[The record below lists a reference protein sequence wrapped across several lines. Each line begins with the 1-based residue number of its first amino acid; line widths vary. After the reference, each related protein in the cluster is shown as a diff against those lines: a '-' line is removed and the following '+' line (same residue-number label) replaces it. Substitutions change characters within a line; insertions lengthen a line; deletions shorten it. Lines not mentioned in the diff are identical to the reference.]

1 MGLGAIC
8 ADQATRGNSRPTRT
22 CASGPDQM
30 AGKGGSVEGQEAP
43 PTVDT
48 ICSFLLTTYLWCLK
62 AELPRQWYKLTTNY
76 FHYDSFFFTFF
87 IFPGFLRQSCY
98 AAMADLEVAVNQA
111 SLKCVILLLCL
122 PSAGATGLS
131 YHT

>member
-1 MGLGAIC
+1 
-8 ADQATRGNSRPTRT
+8 
-22 CASGPDQM
+22 M

-76 FHYDSFFFTFF
+76 FYYDSFFFTFF

-131 YHT
+131 HRT